1 MVYSTAN
8 IGSELGKKWDNNMS
22 LEKYIHVNLTD
33 NLFLYTL
40 SKTGY
45 FLM

>member
-8 IGSELGKKWDNNMS
+8 IGSELGKWYNNMS
-22 LEKYIHVNLTD
+22 LEKYIHVKLTD
-33 NLFLYTL
+33 YLFLNTL

-45 FLM
+45 FLR